1 MKKEKH
7 AAISHK
13 HEILKQTSIKLL
25 TNGLY
30 HQLVPGNG
38 SELKIKVLYFDKELE
53 TGGGK
58 GLIIGLKPYQVFY
71 ELCLQNLL
79 LQMYIKSL

>member
-30 HQLVPGNG
+30 HQIVPGNG

-53 TGGGK
+53 LSSTFHGSDEWLDRWRKRFDHWFKAISGI
-58 GLIIGLKPYQVFY
+58 L
-71 ELCLQNLL
+71 
-79 LQMYIKSL
+79 